1 MPICKQINPSLFVY
15 QPNQWSYKME
25 NIASFDVES
34 INQAVT
40 EFAPAQVV
48 VSGLTVSEKKLSV
61 IGQASAPALAY
72 LSNQKGKLGKYAREG
87 LASFGEA
94 MIAKHAR
101 GGNYKPLAD
110 AIAAITGASLT
121 IRNRAEFD
129 TLSGRFE
136 DQLRDL
142 KNGGYVE
149 CKKTGADKPSA
160 KRNTLMQVLALVQE
174 VQAIAAAI

>member
-1 MPICKQINPSLFVY
+1 
-15 QPNQWSYKME
+15 ME
-25 NIASFDVES
+25 NIASFDTTE
-34 INQAVT
+34 INQAIT
-40 EFAPAQVV
+40 SFAPAQVV
-48 VSGLTVSEKKLSV
+48 VSGLTVSEKKLSAV
-61 IGQASAPALAY
+61 SQASAPALAY
-72 LSNQKGKLGKYAREG
+72 VSNQKGKLGKYAREG

-110 AIAAITGASLT
+110 VIAALTGASIT

-142 KNGGYVE
+142 KNGGYTV

-174 VQAIAAAI
+174 VQAAAAAI